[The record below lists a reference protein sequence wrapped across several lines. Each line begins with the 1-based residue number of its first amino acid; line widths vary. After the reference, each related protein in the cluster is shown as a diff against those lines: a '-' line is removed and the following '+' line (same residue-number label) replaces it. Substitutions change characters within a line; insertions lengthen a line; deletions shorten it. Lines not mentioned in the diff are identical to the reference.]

1 MVLSKAPG
9 QNGVV
14 GSGRHLCASFFFNL
28 LYIYIYMRIYDCVHI
43 YNIRSI
49 DFRQNLLST

>member
-49 DFRQNLLST
+49 DFRQNLLPT